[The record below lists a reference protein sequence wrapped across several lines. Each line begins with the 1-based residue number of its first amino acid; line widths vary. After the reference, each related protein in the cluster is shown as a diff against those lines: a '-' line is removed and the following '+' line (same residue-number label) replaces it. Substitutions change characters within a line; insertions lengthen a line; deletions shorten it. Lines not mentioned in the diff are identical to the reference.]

1 MNQLRPNPAPLPPGP
16 PTSRMVLLVDSVN
29 DRQGARAA
37 RLRSLGATVHC
48 ASNGT
53 DARALWRPAVYALV
67 LIEFRD
73 ADDDIDPFYWYA
85 VGLSAA
91 QRFGFY
97 SATAPYIATR
107 VAEAARDRTAS
118 HRPKDRIRE
127 LSQNPAGRRAGGDLF
142 EAVHRIA
149 ALRRFRRPA
158 ERELDVP
165 RREEPAGLP
174 KPSFLSA
181 VERAERALGGDA

>member
-1 MNQLRPNPAPLPPGP
+1 MKQLQPNPAPPSPGP

-29 DRQGARAA
+29 DRQGVRAA

-67 LIEFRD
+67 LIEFRG

-85 VGLSAA
+85 VSLSAA

-97 SATAPYIATR
+97 SSTAPYIATR
-107 VAEAARDRTAS
+107 VGEAARDRGAS
-118 HRPKDRIRE
+118 QRPKGRMRD
-127 LSQNPAGRRAGGDLF
+127 LLQNPSRRRAGGDLF

-158 ERELDVP
+158 ERDRDVP
-165 RREEPAGLP
+165 RREETTGFP
-174 KPSFLSA
+174 KPSFASA
-181 VERAERALGGDA
+181 VERAERVLRGD